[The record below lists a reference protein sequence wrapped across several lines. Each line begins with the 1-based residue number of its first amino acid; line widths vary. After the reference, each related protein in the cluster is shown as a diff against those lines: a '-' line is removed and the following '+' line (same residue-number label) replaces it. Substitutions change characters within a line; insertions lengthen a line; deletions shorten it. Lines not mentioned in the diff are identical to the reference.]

1 MFWVMDNLDYEC
13 SKNHLDASIVDIC
26 CPQKCNNN
34 TQLMRVLVQLQ
45 SIQHGTFQRR
55 TIFINHMRIF
65 KHNAHA
71 NVAYAVTMFF
81 YMSFVCSFLFSF
93 VFFIFF
99 VRILLSL
106 VFSFLF
112 SCAHSFLFSF
122 HFSSRA
128 YSYRTSNRVY
138 VQ

>member
-1 MFWVMDNLDYEC
+1 MFWVMGNLDYEC
-13 SKNHLDASIVDIC
+13 SKNHLDASIADIC

-71 NVAYAVTMFF
+71 NVAYVVTMFF
-81 YMSFVCSFLFSF
+81 FIYMSFV
-93 VFFIFF
+93 
-99 VRILLSL
+99 
-106 VFSFLF
+106 FSFLISF
-112 SCAHSFLFSF
+112 VYFFCAHSSVICF

-128 YSYRTSNRVY
+128 YSYRTSNIIY